1 MRATYSALRL
11 ATGALAT
18 AQHVVRKYDYSEGQE
33 NDRMLAAL
41 DDSMAREE
49 LAKVVADGA
58 ALRVDQTIEDRSFS
72 VA

>member
-1 MRATYSALRL
+1 
-11 ATGALAT
+11 
-18 AQHVVRKYDYSEGQE
+18 VRKYDYSEGQE